1 MHHIIKLWERVN
13 VMTIADAIK
22 KVLEKYPE
30 GLTDKAIYEKIIE
43 NGYYEFGAQE
53 PIKVVAVELKRHCE
67 GQTISNASSNK
78 CFVVELNENKKLYK
92 LKYVRG
98 QVMGETKKYACSTA
112 VINGVAIYTFTMTVQ
127 DLANISYVAVRGV
140 DEEEGAVQRVLNKQ
154 RINAI
159 KNYVLDDNMFVNTF
173 VLNWTYKSS
182 LPVVENDEIILPILF
197 ESAQLIDGQHRL
209 EGLKLALQEKP
220 DIANNCVIVSMAIN
234 LETKEAAKIFLNIN
248 SEQKPVPK
256 SLIYDLY
263 GVTDEDRNY
272 SYNRAQDIAST
283 LNDDP
288 DSAFYNVIKK
298 PGTPRGKGKLDL
310 STVVNAL
317 KEYVDHDGKLEE
329 NNIKTLN
336 VQAAVL
342 NNYFSALKYHADK
355 TGKWSTISQNI
366 FYKAAGF
373 IGAITFFMEYVLP
386 KCVSAKSFKQE
397 VISQMFD
404 FASVDM
410 ITPKDI
416 ETTDGR
422 TARKRVIDNLKS
434 AFISDAPGEMDYDI

>member
-1 MHHIIKLWERVN
+1 
-13 VMTIADAIK
+13 MTIADAIK

-78 CFVVELNENKKLYK
+78 CFVVELNENKKLYR

-98 QVMGETKKYACSTA
+98 QVMGEAKKYACSTA
-112 VINGVAIYTFTMTVQ
+112 VINGVTIYTFTMTVQ

-159 KNYVLDDNMFVNTF
+159 KNYVLNDNMFVNTF
-173 VLNWTYKSS
+173 VLNWTYKAI
-182 LPVVENDEIILPILF
+182 LPVVENDEINFPILF

-220 DIANNCVIVSMAIN
+220 DIANNYVIVSMAIN

-263 GVTDEDRNY
+263 GVTEEERNY
-272 SYNRAQDIAST
+272 AVSRADDIARI
-283 LNDDP
+283 LNDDD
-288 DSAFYNVIKK
+288 DSPFYNSIKF
-298 PGTPRGKGKLDL
+298 PGTTRSRGKLES
-310 STVVNAL
+310 STIVGTL
-317 KEYVDHDGKLEE
+317 KEYVEHGGKFEE
-329 NNIKTLN
+329 NNLSSLN
-336 VQAAVL
+336 SQIAIL
-342 NNYFSALKYHADK
+342 KNYFDALKYHADK
-355 TGKWSTISQNI
+355 TKKWSTPAQNI
-366 FYKAAGF
+366 FFKAAGF
-373 IGAITFFMEYVLP
+373 IGAMNFFIDNVLP
-386 KCVSAKSFKQE
+386 KCVAQRSFKQE
-397 VISQMFD
+397 VIAKMFD
-404 FASVDM
+404 FSDVEL

-416 ETTDGR
+416 ESTDGR
-422 TARKRVIDNLKS
+422 TARKRVADNLKE
-434 AFISDAPGEMDYDI
+434 AFISDIPGESDYDF